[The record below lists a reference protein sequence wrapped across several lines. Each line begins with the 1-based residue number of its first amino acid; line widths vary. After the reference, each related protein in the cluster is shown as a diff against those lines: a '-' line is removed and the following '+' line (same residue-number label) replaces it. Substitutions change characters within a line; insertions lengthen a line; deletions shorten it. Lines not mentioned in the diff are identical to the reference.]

1 MSKGDKDSIEITED
15 KDVDEAGS
23 EAEEADEY
31 EVEQVVDVRLKH
43 GKKEYRIKW
52 KNYSEA
58 DNTWEPEEH
67 LDCEDLIKK
76 FEEKRKS
83 KKEGGSIST
92 SKETSKASVTSSAGK
107 KRKSEAMEE
116 VSKHSS
122 KESSNINKKSKK
134 ADSETDSNVG
144 GTSSSAGVM
153 NSVTTG
159 SATKLR
165 AEGFGRGLQ
174 PDKIIGA
181 TDSSG
186 ELMFLMK
193 WKDSNEADLVP
204 AREANVKC
212 PQVVIKFYEERLS
225 WHTPEPSETGGGA
238 VGASGAKA

>member
-1 MSKGDKDSIEITED
+1 MSKGDKDSIEITEE
-15 KDVDEAGS
+15 KDVDDAGS
-23 EAEEADEY
+23 DAEEADEY

-83 KKEGGSIST
+83 KKEGSLSVAKEST
-92 SKETSKASVTSSAGK
+92 SAKQPVVTASGK
-107 KRKSEAMEE
+107 KRKSEVEE
-116 VSKHSS
+116 SKT
-122 KESSNINKKSKK
+122 KESASTSSTAKKNKKGE
-134 ADSETDSNVG
+134 SETDSNVG
-144 GTSSSAGVM
+144 TSAIQGVA
-153 NSVTTG
+153 TG

-225 WHTPEPSETGGGA
+225 WHTPEPSEA
-238 VGASGAKA
+238 AKATA